1 MQTINDRGKKNKR
14 FKEHAKMLLSRFIL
28 VVHWKNAIVVVF
40 VCPNTRC
47 CVKLR
52 VFLCV
57 YFYRCCM
64 ILFCYVFVC
73 RLSRIYRYLFTWKEQ
88 KKSFVLLF
96 LFLHIFICIRKH
108 VKHLCHKSSFKNE
121 RKMVEYQASLFF
133 RLNYYEKGFLE
144 AIFH

>member
-108 VKHLCHKSSFKNE
+108 VNISAIKEASKTNE
-121 RKMVEYQASLFF
+121 KWWNIKLLYFF
-133 RLNYYEKGFLE
+133 V
-144 AIFH
+144 